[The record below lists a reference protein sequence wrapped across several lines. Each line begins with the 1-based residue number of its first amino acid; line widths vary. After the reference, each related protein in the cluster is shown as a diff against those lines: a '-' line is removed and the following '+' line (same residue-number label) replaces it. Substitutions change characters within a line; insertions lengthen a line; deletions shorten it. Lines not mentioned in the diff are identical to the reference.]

1 MIKLTPVRMMV
12 LAFFLMLVGV
22 VLPLLMVI
30 RVVEPTFFLSFISYA
45 SSLAGMVLGVVGAA
59 YYVSFHRRK

>member
-30 RVVEPTFFLSFISYA
+30 RVIEPTFFLSFISYA